1 GGKGAFASFFGVR
14 RFSAAFCFMTSP
26 GAHAAQRNKSKAA
39 EKRRT
44 PNVAPER
51 KATTENAW
59 FFSAYVQTYFGGAD
73 FEKCAAVFEE
83 VFADGAGPEHTDKE
97 GKGLRVLGRRQV
109 HANFMTQQPLGA
121 DQAHARRRQIAAQ
134 QCELPAVFGL
144 HLHRLDKIDAL
155 LDPAFLTRRAG
166 VILLDQPANGTLNRL
181 LLALFLLE
189 AWTDRGDVI
198 ITALAVVQRFPRQG
212 GDLFPLLLGKA
223 RQRQFGAN
231 IAGHHEP
238 LTLRASDDGTGDVLQ
253 CGGHFGSL
261 GRAPKFSILSRA
273 QKKST
278 RVREFCAAANP

>member
-1 GGKGAFASFFGVR
+1 MWRPSER
-14 RFSAAFCFMTSP
+14 RQWS
-26 GAHAAQRNKSKAA
+26 N
-39 EKRRT
+39 
-44 PNVAPER
+44 APIV
-51 KATTENAW
+51 
-59 FFSAYVQTYFGGAD
+59 SAYVQTDFGGED

-83 VFADGAGPEHTDKE
+83 VFANRTGPEHTDKE
-97 GKGLRVLGRRQV
+97 RKRLRTLRRRQV
-109 HANFMTQQPLGA
+109 DTNFVTQQPLGA

-134 QCELPAVFGL
+134 QRELPAVFGL
-144 HLHRLDKIDAL
+144 HLHRLHKVDAL

-166 VILLDQPANGTLNRL
+166 VILLDQPANGALDRL